1 MIPLTINGRQITYDG
16 DPDRALMNF
25 LREDMG
31 IISPKDGCAPQAACG
46 CCVVQVDDK
55 AMLSC
60 VTKMGKLAG
69 KSITTTEGL
78 GEYRQ
83 NVFANAFVKE
93 GGVQCGFCIP
103 GIVMQANTLINRNPE
118 PSRDDIEKCLTPHL
132 CRCTGYKK
140 IVNAIQTAAD
150 AIHSEEEVK
159 MPEVAGGIGTRLPKY
174 QAQDLV
180 LGQHRYVDD
189 IRLEGM
195 KYGALKFSDHP
206 RARIAAMDFQA
217 ALAHPGVF
225 SVFTAEDVPGD
236 RHIGLIKQDW
246 PLMIAVGETTR
257 YVGDVLAVVVAESDA
272 IAREAVA
279 LIDVDYEVLEP
290 VTDMHAAML
299 EDSPSVHAGGNIL
312 SQSITSRGDLDKA
325 MAEAAFSAQGVYET
339 QMIEHG
345 FMEPEACIAYPT
357 PPKSPPTSQ
366 GGLEVSKQDL
376 PPLHLDGRDRGGVE
390 VLSQGQGVF
399 EDRVQIAKLLGLPQD
414 QVRVELV
421 ANGGAFGGKEDLS
434 VQGHA
439 ALAAYLMQAPVK
451 VRLTRD
457 ESIIM
462 HPKRHPIWMEYSI
475 GCDENGMLTYCKGRF
490 VGDTGAYASVGMK
503 VLERSAGHATGAYNF
518 PVTDIVSTAVYTN
531 NLPCGAMRGFGVN
544 QTAFALESCID
555 DLCEQGGFD
564 RWQFRYQ
571 NALDDGD
578 MTATGQVIEAGAGAK
593 ATLEAVEDEF
603 RAAKFAGIACGIKNT
618 GIGNGMPDSSKVTIS
633 VVATPPKSPPTS
645 QGGLAHSGQDF
656 HPPYL
661 DGGDRGGVG
670 RPEGENLDGIK
681 VIIDHGWTEM
691 GQGVHT
697 MAVQTLVTETG
708 IDPSLIEARVETSS
722 EMVTGMTTASRA
734 TSLIGNA
741 IIDACKRFKADLE
754 YHKLG
759 ELVGRRYEGE
769 FTVDWTTKPGAM
781 VEKVYTHYSYSYATQ
796 VVILDE
802 AGQVEK
808 IIAAH
813 DAGKIFN
820 PTLFEGQLEGSIH
833 MGLGYAISEDLPMEG
848 GYPKSTMLRK
858 CGILRAKDMPEMEV
872 IGVEVP
878 DPYGPYG
885 AKGVGEIGLVPTA
898 GAVANALYQF
908 DGQRRHKLPMK
919 LPRKRPPRRARSNG
933 GNGKR

>member
-1 MIPLTINGRQITYDG
+1 MIQFNLNGRSISYDG
-16 DPDRALMNF
+16 DPDLSLMTY
-25 LREDMG
+25 LREDLG

-46 CCVVQVDDK
+46 CCAVQVDDK
-55 AMLSC
+55 ALLSC
-60 VTKMGKLAG
+60 VTKMGKIEG

-83 NVFANAFVKE
+83 TVFADSFVKE

-103 GIVMQANTLINRNPE
+103 GIVMQANNLINHNPE
-118 PSRDDIEKCLTPHL
+118 PNRADIEKSLTPHL

-140 IVNAIQTAAD
+140 IVTAIENAAE
-150 AIHSEEEVK
+150 AIHNEEEIC
-159 MPEVAGGIGTRLPKY
+159 MPEVDGSIGTRLPKY
-174 QAQDLV
+174 HAQDLV

-189 IRLEGM
+189 IRMDGM
-195 KYGALKFSDHP
+195 KIGALKFSDHP
-206 RARIAAMDFQA
+206 RALIKSMDLSAARS
-217 ALAHPGVF
+217 HPGVLRIL
-225 SVFTAEDVPGD
+225 TAEDVPGD

-246 PLMIAVGETTR
+246 PLMLAVGETTR
-257 YVGDVLAVVVAESDA
+257 YVGDVLACVIAETDA

-290 VTDMHAAML
+290 VTDMHAAL
-299 EDSPSVHAGGNIL
+299 LAESPSVHEGGNVL
-312 SQSITSRGDLDKA
+312 SQSITNRGDLEQS
-325 MAEAAFSAQGVYET
+325 MADSAYTTQGVYET

-345 FMEPEACIAYPT
+345 FMEPEACVAYP
-357 PPKSPPTSQ
+357 K
-366 GGLEVSKQDL
+366 GD
-376 PPLHLDGRDRGGVE
+376 GVE
-390 VLSQGQGVF
+390 VLSQGQGIF
-399 EDRVQIAKLLGLPQD
+399 EDRVQIAKLLGMAQED
-414 QVRVELV
+414 VHVVLV
-421 ANGGAFGGKEDLS
+421 PNGGAFGGKEDLS
-434 VQGHA
+434 VQGHT
-439 ALAAYLMQAPVK
+439 ALAAYLMGVPVK

-457 ESIIM
+457 ESIVM
-462 HPKRHPIWMEYSI
+462 HPKRHPIWMEYTI
-475 GCDENGMLTYCKGRF
+475 GCDEEGMLTFCKGRF

-518 PVTDIVSTAVYTN
+518 PVTDIESTAVYTN

-564 RWQFRYQ
+564 RWQFRHQ

-593 ATLEAVEDEF
+593 ATLEAVQNEF
-603 RAAKFAGIACGIKNT
+603 RNAKFAGIACGIKNT
-618 GIGNGMPDSSKVTIS
+618 GIGNGMPDFSLVKIS
-633 VVATPPKSPPTS
+633 IVSTPPPAPPQSIGEGGKVALKSPS
-645 QGGLAHSGQDF
+645 NALGRDLE
-656 HPPYL
+656 
-661 DGGDRGGVG
+661 GGV
-670 RPEGENLDGIK
+670 K
-681 VIIDHGWTEM
+681 VVIDHGWTEM

-697 MAVQTLVTETG
+697 MAVQALVTETG
-708 IDPSLIEARVETSS
+708 IDPSMIEVRVETSS
-722 EMVTGMTTASRA
+722 EMLAGMTTASRA

-741 IIDACKRFKADLE
+741 IIDASKGLKADLE
-754 YHKLG
+754 QHTLA
-759 ELVGRRYEGE
+759 ELVGKEYIGE

-781 VEKVYTHYSYSYATQ
+781 VEKIYTHYSYSYATQ

-802 AGQVEK
+802 DGQVEK

-848 GYPKSTMLRK
+848 GRPKSTMLRK

-908 DGQRRHKLPMK
+908 DGVRRHKLPMR
-919 LPRKRPPRRARSNG
+919 LPRKRPVRARSNG
-933 GNGKR
+933 SNGSNGKR

>member
-1 MIPLTINGRQITYDG
+1 MIQFMLNGHKMEYGG
-16 DPDRALMNF
+16 DPDLSLLTW
-25 LREDMG
+25 LREEQG

-55 AMLSC
+55 AVISC
-60 VTKMGKLAG
+60 VTKMEKVAG
-69 KSITTTEGL
+69 KSVLTTEGL
-78 GEYRQ
+78 GDYRQ
-83 NVFANAFVKE
+83 NVFANSFVKE

-103 GIVMQANTLINRNPE
+103 GIVMQANNLINHNPN
-118 PSRDDIEKCLTPHL
+118 PSRADIEKSLTPHL

-140 IVNAIQTAAD
+140 IVTAIQGAAE
-150 AIHSEEEVK
+150 AIRNEEEVSL
-159 MPEVAGGIGTRLPKY
+159 PEHDGRVGSRVPKY

-195 KYGALKFSDHP
+195 RIAALKFSDHP
-206 RARIAAMDFQA
+206 RAVIKSMDLSAAEALDGVLRIITAA
-217 ALAHPGVF
+217 
-225 SVFTAEDVPGD
+225 DVPGD
-236 RHIGLIKQDW
+236 RHIGLIRQDW
-246 PLMIAVGETTR
+246 PLMIAVGETSR
-257 YVGDVLAVVVAESDA
+257 YVGDVLACVVAETDR
-272 IAREAVA
+272 IARQAVS
-279 LIDVDYEVLEP
+279 LIDIEYEVLEP
-290 VTDMHAAML
+290 VADMHAAL
-299 EDSPSVHAGGNIL
+299 QADSPSVHEGGNIL
-312 SQSITSRGDLDKA
+312 SKSITRRGDIDQA
-325 MAEAAFSAQGVYET
+325 MAAAKYTAHGIFET

-345 FMEPEACIAYPT
+345 FMEPEVCIAYP
-357 PPKSPPTSQ
+357 Q
-366 GGLEVSKQDL
+366 A
-376 PPLHLDGRDRGGVE
+376 RGVE

-399 EDRVQIAKLLGLPQD
+399 EDRKQIAKLLGLPESD
-414 QVRVELV
+414 VHVILV
-421 ANGGAFGGKEDLS
+421 SNGGGFGGKEDLS

-439 ALAAYLMQAPVK
+439 ALAAWLMGEAVK

-462 HPKRHPIWMEYSI
+462 HPKRHPIWMEYTI
-475 GCDENGMLTYCKGRF
+475 GCDEDGKLSFCKGRF

-503 VLERSAGHATGAYNF
+503 VLERSAGHATGAYYF
-518 PVTDIVSTAVYTN
+518 PVTDIESTAVYTN

-544 QTAFALESCID
+544 QTAFALESCVD

-564 RWQFRYQ
+564 RWEFRYN

-578 MTATGQVIEAGAGAK
+578 MTSTGQIIEAGAGAK
-593 ATLEAVEDEF
+593 ATLEAVKDEF
-603 RAAKFAGIACGIKNT
+603 QAARFAGIACGIKNT
-618 GIGNGMPDSSKVTIS
+618 GIGNGMPDSSKVTITI
-633 VVATPPKSPPTS
+633 A
-645 QGGLAHSGQDF
+645 AAD
-656 HPPYL
+656 
-661 DGGDRGGVG
+661 
-670 RPEGENLDGIK
+670 K

-697 MAVQTLVTETG
+697 MALQTLVTETG
-708 IDPSLIEARVETSS
+708 IDPALVEMRVETQS

-741 IIDACKRFKADLE
+741 IIDACRNLKADLE
-754 YHKLG
+754 NHSL
-759 ELVGRRYEGE
+759 EDLVGRQYMGD
-769 FTVDWTTKPGAM
+769 FTIDWTTKPKQTQDIM
-781 VEKVYTHYSYSYATQ
+781 VGQDADNHKIYTHYSYSYATQ

-802 AGQVEK
+802 SGQVKK

-833 MGLGYAISEDLPMEG
+833 MGLGYAISEDLPLEG
-848 GYPKSTMLRK
+848 GRPKSTMLRK
-858 CGILRAKDMPEMEV
+858 CGILRARDMPEMEV

-908 DGQRRHKLPMK
+908 DGVRRHKLPMR
-919 LPRKRPPRRARSNG
+919 LPRKRPIRSRRGQRARRSNG
-933 GNGKR
+933 KNRNGSTSS

>member
-1 MIPLTINGRQITYDG
+1 MIHFTLNGQTTQYDG
-16 DPDRALMNF
+16 DPDLPLMTY
-25 LREDMG
+25 LREERG

-55 AMLSC
+55 ALISC
-60 VTKMGKLAG
+60 VTKMDKVAG
-69 KSITTTEGL
+69 KSVTTTEGL

-83 NVFANAFVKE
+83 NVFANAFVTE

-103 GIVMQANTLINRNPE
+103 GIVMQANNLINHNPD
-118 PSRDDIEKCLTPHL
+118 PSRADIEKSLTPHL

-140 IVNAIQTAAD
+140 IVNAIVTSAE
-150 AIHSEEEVK
+150 AIRNEEEVV
-159 MPEVAGGIGTRLPKY
+159 MPDVDGSIGTRLPKY

-189 IRLEGM
+189 IRIQGM
-195 KYGALKFSDHP
+195 KIGALKFSDHP
-206 RARIAAMDFQA
+206 RALIKSMDLSAAE
-217 ALAHPGVF
+217 ALPGVLRIL
-225 SVFTAEDVPGD
+225 TAADVPGD
-236 RHIGLIKQDW
+236 RHIGLIRQDW

-257 YVGDVLAVVVAESDA
+257 YVGDVLACVVAENDA

-279 LIDVDYEVLEP
+279 LIDIDYDVLEP
-290 VTDMHAAML
+290 VTDMHAAL
-299 EDSPSVHAGGNIL
+299 QADSPSIHEGGNIL
-312 SQSITSRGDLDKA
+312 SKSITNRGDLEKS
-325 MAEAAFSAQGVYET
+325 MADAAYTSHGVYET

-345 FMEPEACIAYPT
+345 FMEPEACVAYP
-357 PPKSPPTSQ
+357 K
-366 GGLEVSKQDL
+366 DA
-376 PPLHLDGRDRGGVE
+376 GVE
-390 VLSQGQGVF
+390 VLSQGQGIF
-399 EDRVQIAKLLGLPQD
+399 EDRVQIAKLLGLPQSD
-414 QVRVELV
+414 VHVVLV
-421 ANGGAFGGKEDLS
+421 PNGGGFGGKEDLS

-439 ALAAYLMQAPVK
+439 ALAALLMKQPVK

-457 ESIIM
+457 ESIVM
-462 HPKRHPIWMEYSI
+462 HPKRHPIWMEYTI
-475 GCDENGMLTYCKGRF
+475 GCDADGMLAFCKGRF

-518 PVTDIVSTAVYTN
+518 PVTDIESTAVYTN

-564 RWQFRYQ
+564 RWAFRYN

-593 ATLEAVEDEF
+593 ATLEAVKNEF
-603 RAAKFAGIACGIKNT
+603 ANARFAGIACGIKNT

-633 VVATPPKSPPTS
+633 VVE
-645 QGGLAHSGQDF
+645 GGRVL
-656 HPPYL
+656 
-661 DGGDRGGVG
+661 
-670 RPEGENLDGIK
+670 
-681 VIIDHGWTEM
+681 IDHGWTEM

-708 IDPSLIEARVETSS
+708 LDPALVDVRVETGS

-741 IIDACKRFKADLE
+741 IIDACKGLKADLE
-754 YHKLG
+754 NNTLEK
-759 ELVGRRYEGE
+759 LVGKSYVGD
-769 FTVDWTTKPGAM
+769 FTVDWTTKPGTM
-781 VEKVYTHYSYSYATQ
+781 VDKIYTHYSYSYATQ

-802 AGQVEK
+802 DGQLEK

-848 GYPKSTMLRK
+848 GRPKSTMLRK

-908 DGQRRHKLPMK
+908 DGVRRHKLPMR
-919 LPRKRPPRRARSNG
+919 LPRKRPARRTNGSNG
-933 GNGKR
+933 SNGKN

>member
-1 MIPLTINGRQITYDG
+1 MIHFTLNGKTVQYEG
-16 DPDRALMNF
+16 DPDRALMNV
-25 LREDMG
+25 LRDDMG

-46 CCVVQVDDK
+46 CCVVGVDDK
-55 AMLSC
+55 ALLSC
-60 VTKMGKLAG
+60 VTKMSKIEGTAV
-69 KSITTTEGL
+69 TTTEGL

-83 NVFANAFVKE
+83 KVFANSFVKE

-103 GIVMQANTLINRNPE
+103 GIVMQANNLINHKPE
-118 PSRDDIEKCLTPHL
+118 PSRADIEKCLTPHL

-140 IVNAIQTAAD
+140 IVTAIENAAD
-150 AIHSEEEVK
+150 AIRNEEEIELPDVG
-159 MPEVAGGIGTRLPKY
+159 GGIGTRLPKY

-189 IRLEGM
+189 IRLAGM
-195 KYGALKFSDHP
+195 RIGALKFSDHP
-206 RARIAAMDFQA
+206 RALIKSMDLSAAE
-217 ALAHPGVF
+217 AHPGVLR
-225 SVFTAEDVPGD
+225 VFTADDVPGD

-257 YVGDVLAVVVAESDA
+257 YVGDVLAIVVAETDA

-279 LIDVDYEVLEP
+279 LIEIDYEVLEP

-299 EDSPSVHAGGNIL
+299 QDSPSIHEGGNVL
-312 SQSITSRGDLDKA
+312 SQSITNRGDLEQS
-325 MAEAAFSAQGVYET
+325 MAESAFTTQGVYET

-345 FMEPEACIAYPT
+345 FMEPEACVAYPRPT

-366 GGLEVSKQDL
+366 GGLANSSQDF
-376 PPLHLDGRDRGGVE
+376 PPPDRHGGTEGGGIE

-399 EDRVQIAKLLGLPQD
+399 EDRVQIAKLLGLPQE
-414 QVRVELV
+414 QVHVVLV
-421 ANGGAFGGKEDLS
+421 PNGGAFGGKEDLS

-439 ALAAYLMQAPVK
+439 ALAAYLMGEPVK

-457 ESIIM
+457 ESIVM
-462 HPKRHPIWMEYSI
+462 HPKRHPIWMEYTI
-475 GCDENGMLTYCKGRF
+475 GCDEAGMLTFCKGRF

-555 DLCEQGGFD
+555 DLCQQGGFD
-564 RWQFRYQ
+564 RWEFRYN

-593 ATLEAVEDEF
+593 ATLEAVKDEF
-603 RAAKFAGIACGIKNT
+603 QNAKYAGIACGIKNT
-618 GIGNGMPDSSKVTIS
+618 GIGNGMPDSSKVTLS
-633 VVATPPKSPPTS
+633 VVRDPHPPTP
-645 QGGLAHSGQDF
+645 A
-656 HPPYL
+656 PIK
-661 DGGDRGGVG
+661 R
-670 RPEGENLDGIK
+670 EGENLDGVK

-697 MAVQTLVTETG
+697 MAVQALVTETG
-708 IDPSLIEARVETSS
+708 IPPSMIEARVETSS

-754 YHKLG
+754 YHKLE
-759 ELVGRRYEGE
+759 ELVGRKYEGE

-781 VEKVYTHYSYSYATQ
+781 VEKIYTHYSYSYATQ
-796 VVILDE
+796 LVVLDE
-802 AGQVEK
+802 DGQLEK
-808 IIAAH
+808 IVAAH

-848 GYPKSTMLRK
+848 GRPKSTMLRK

-908 DGQRRHKLPMK
+908 DGLRRRKLPMR
-919 LPRKRPPRRARSNG
+919 LPRKRPARRSRANG